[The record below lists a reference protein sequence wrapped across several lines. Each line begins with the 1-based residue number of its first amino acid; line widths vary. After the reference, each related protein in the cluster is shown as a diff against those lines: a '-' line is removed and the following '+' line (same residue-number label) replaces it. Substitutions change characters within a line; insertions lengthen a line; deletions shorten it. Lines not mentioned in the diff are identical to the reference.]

1 MNLPSLSDLAG
12 LLSAWAQDTRLHALA
27 ATHAEQPLPAD
38 LMVERFELH
47 EAVSQPFE
55 LCIHVLTLDTHVAL
69 KDLYARPVTL
79 TTRLSDGSE
88 VSRTGVVTEAR
99 SLQSDGGFA
108 RKALLLQ
115 PWIALL
121 EHALCSRVWQDASV
135 VQIVEDVFADH
146 PQLAA
151 WHWDTGVAE
160 HVAQGLF
167 ARNGGQ
173 RSYCVQHRESDLDFV
188 QRLLTEEGIAWRVEE
203 HADAPMGHRV
213 VFFVQSAQ
221 QPEDPTSVH
230 SLGANRQGQGIRF
243 HGHTSQEEQDSIIAL
258 AARREL
264 RPTQLVLQGWD
275 HKANQAIVAEVPTA
289 AQWGPDEALT
299 LNDWLHS
306 YDPTGDFVCGN
317 HAEATFLATLLQQ
330 AHEARHKT
338 WFGRGSVRT
347 LRAGTWAGVTQST
360 VGWMS
365 SAGFADHAGEPH
377 ELFFTQV
384 HAVGVNNLPKDIQ
397 ALIDASLPHPKGRF
411 ARPRWPMLER
421 PRGFDPEGGNSIHKE
436 LNTEPLHTHA
446 ERTGFACQFQA
457 VRRDVPW
464 RPVLMDDTGLR
475 PRPRPTALGPQTA
488 IVVGPDGSEHP
499 SGAHELHTD
508 KMGRVKVRFHWQS
521 IDSPQRRAS
530 DHSCWLRVVQ
540 RLSGPGMGH
549 QFIPRIGQEVLVTF
563 LGRDIDRPVVMA
575 ALYNGQGESGI
586 APTPG
591 GRAAEAS
598 LNALAQST
606 DHTPSSQGNL
616 IGSGAGGHSPA
627 WHGAASAAATPGAQG
642 QANAA
647 ALSGIKSKEF
657 GGSGHNQLVWDDTPE
672 QLRTQ
677 LHTTQAQTWLQ
688 MGHLLHQADNHRGS
702 FRGLGFE
709 LRSDAWGGVRAA
721 RGVMLSTFSLRNGLG
736 QTAEP
741 AGDNAAGIALARQMQ
756 QLAETFNQAAT
767 THQTVGVATAAG
779 SRAAKQSTLD
789 DTLAP
794 AAALTKSLM
803 GTVSTTSLPNAIADA
818 ADKAT
823 GAATNKLPHM
833 AAPNIALVGKAGI
846 GITAGQDL
854 HLSSQDTSQIAS
866 GQDSHWAVGGQVRV
880 QTAQGIGV
888 LAGAIQPGTEAAGK
902 GITLIAAQGPIDLQA
917 QAGPAQVAAKQ
928 TLELKTA
935 SGEVQIKAAKRV
947 VMGVSGGASINI
959 AGDGV
964 QVVCPGKLTI
974 RANIKSMVGPGTL
987 ALQLPSLPKSSITPR
1002 QMQLQLNLMGEPG
1015 AEGRSLANN
1024 PWRIVRDGGAQS
1036 DRLIAQGQTD
1046 AQGQI
1051 ALSDMQQKR
1060 LSVALSRWPND
1071 IWLLSPQGQRALSSE
1086 SLGGKAS
1093 VDPSQPDLS
1102 AMAALDFAPQP
1113 ESSPHD
1119 PSARQARLQAAR
1131 ELGQPS
1137 SSPIHPRAK
1146 G

>member
-88 VSRTGVVTEAR
+88 VSRTGVVTEAC

-121 EHALCSRVWQDASV
+121 EHALCSRVWQEASV
-135 VQIVEDVFADH
+135 IQIVEDVFADH

-173 RSYCVQHRESDLDFV
+173 RSYCVQHRETDLAFV
-188 QRLLTEEGIAWRVEE
+188 QRLLAEEGIAWRVEE
-203 HADAPMGHRV
+203 HADAPMGHRIV
-213 VFFVQSAQ
+213 LFVQSAQ
-221 QPEDPTSVH
+221 QPEDPISAH
-230 SLGANRQGQGIRF
+230 SLGGRGIRF
-243 HGHTSQEEQDSIIAL
+243 HGNTSQQEQDSITAL
-258 AARREL
+258 ASRREL

-289 AQWGPDEALT
+289 AQWGPDEAMS

-306 YDPTGDFVCGN
+306 YDPTGDFVCSN
-317 HAEATFLATLLQQ
+317 QAEATFAATLLQQ

-360 VGWMS
+360 LGLVP
-365 SAGFADHAGEPH
+365 SAGFSDQAAEPH

-384 HAVGVNNLPKDIQ
+384 HAVGINNLPKDIQ

-421 PRGFDPEGGNSIHKE
+421 PRGFEPEVTGAI
-436 LNTEPLHTHA
+436 NTEPLHTHA

-457 VRRDVPW
+457 LRRDVPW

-521 IDSPQRRAS
+521 IDSPQRSAS

-563 LGRDIDRPVVMA
+563 LGNDIDRPVVMA

-591 GRAAEAS
+591 GMAAQAS
-598 LNALAQST
+598 LDALAQST

-721 RGVMLSTFSLRNGLG
+721 RGVMLSTFSLRSGQG

-756 QLAETFNQAAT
+756 QLAETFHQAAT
-767 THQTVGVATAAG
+767 THQTVGLATAAG

-789 DTLAP
+789 EALPP

-803 GTVSTTSLPNAIADA
+803 GTVGSTSLPNAIADA
-818 ADKAT
+818 VDKAT
-823 GAATNKLPHM
+823 AAGAGKLPHM
-833 AAPNIALVGKAGI
+833 ADPNIALTGKAGI
-846 GITAGQDL
+846 GLTAGQDL
-854 HLSSQDTSQIAS
+854 HLSAQDTTQIAS

-888 LAGAIQPGTEAAGK
+888 LAGAIQAGGEAAGK
-902 GITLIAAQGPIDLQA
+902 GITVIAAQGPIDLQA
-917 QAGPAQVAAKQ
+917 QAGPAQIAAKQ

-935 SGEVQIKAAKRV
+935 SGVVNIAAAKKV
-947 VMGVSGGASINI
+947 VLAVSGGASITI
-959 AGDGV
+959 EGGQFTA
-964 QVVCPGKLTI
+964 QCPGKITVK
-974 RANIKSMVGPGTL
+974 AGQKSMVGGATQSWAMPDM
-987 ALQLPSLPKSSITPR
+987 PKSSITPK
-1002 QMQLQLNLMGEPG
+1002 QMHLQLSLMGEPG
-1015 AEGRSLANN
+1015 TEGRSLANS

-1036 DRLIAQGQTD
+1036 DRVIAQGQTD
-1046 AQGQI
+1046 VQGQI

-1060 LSVALSRWPND
+1060 LSIALARWPND
-1071 IWLLSPQGQRALSSE
+1071 IWLLSPQGQRPLSAD
-1086 SLGGKAS
+1086 SLSGRATS
-1093 VDPSQPDLS
+1093 NPSQSDLS
-1102 AMAALDFAPQP
+1102 ALAALDFAALPG
-1113 ESSPHD
+1113 SSPHD

-1137 SSPIHPRAK
+1137 SSPIHPEAK